1 MHVYEVTPGHT
12 CPESFYNQKN
22 TPTLKLLGVKIYVA
36 RVLLTP
42 SMKSEVEPFLCN
54 RDFLFLF
61 EIFTKSTKKT
71 KNIIN
76 LSFF

>member
-1 MHVYEVTPGHT
+1 MTCARINPLTPHT

-22 TPTLKLLGVKIYVA
+22 TPALKLLGVKIYVA

-54 RDFLFLF
+54 RHLLFYLKFLQ
-61 EIFTKSTKKT
+61 SGQ
-71 KNIIN
+71 KN
-76 LSFF
+76 LKVS